1 MGFQEAC
8 DLQIMHFLFEF
19 FFFFFP

>member
-19 FFFFFP
+19 FFFFCP